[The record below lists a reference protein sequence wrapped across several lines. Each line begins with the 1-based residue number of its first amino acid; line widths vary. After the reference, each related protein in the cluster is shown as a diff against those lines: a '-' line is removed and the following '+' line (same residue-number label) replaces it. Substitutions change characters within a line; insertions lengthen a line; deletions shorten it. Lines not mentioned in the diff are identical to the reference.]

1 MYHNDHKKSVYY
13 WIKRYIT
20 IIVFAIFFV
29 SCSNQN
35 NDIELHQIDSLNT
48 VLNNTEKFFEVIP
61 KAEDRNKEM
70 DLKLKTL
77 QLKYKDTLSFEESQI
92 LTDYHLNRKVYEKY
106 IKQIGK
112 ATKEIEQLRQ
122 QLSNLKNDLENDLIS
137 KAEFVDFII
146 EEQKDITANF
156 NKTKEYYDTVEKYE
170 EMYNKMTP
178 LVDELISR
186 IDLE

>member
-1 MYHNDHKKSVYY
+1 MKLIPYCFIAVLF
-13 WIKRYIT
+13 
-20 IIVFAIFFV
+20 FA
-29 SCSNQN
+29 SCSNL
-35 NDIELHQIDSLNT
+35 DISKELRQIDSLNI
-48 VLNNTEKFFEVIP
+48 VIDNTEKFFELIR
-61 KAEDRNKEM
+61 KAEERNKEM
-70 DLKLKTL
+70 DFKLKTL

-112 ATKEIEQLRQ
+112 ATKEIEQLRR
-122 QLSNLKNDLENDLIS
+122 QLTALKHDLENDLIS

-146 EEQKDITANF
+146 EEQQDIAANY

-170 EMYNKMTP
+170 DMYNMMTP

-186 IDLE
+186 IDN